1 MPFSPISSGFAFI
14 YSSFKDF
21 RNQKLQVSPMIAA
34 FAVQLK
40 RNHLTKKKQRK
51 HMDLK
56 TYYQEKLNNAQHESE
71 RTKKKI
77 LHISL
82 LRVFIFIAGF
92 IALCFCYDQG
102 GTVIGGILLATL
114 IPFLLLVK
122 LHNRLYHRKDWYETS
137 IRHYQ
142 AELASLENDH
152 SAFDGGKEWIDA
164 SHPFSLD
171 LDVFGAQS
179 LFQSLNRTCTPFGKE
194 TLSRWL
200 RQPLDNKK
208 EIETRQQAIKE
219 LSKYPDFRETFR
231 ITGCLYKNNETGI
244 KDLKTWIEAP
254 SVFLQK
260 KSNQWICQAVPCIN
274 ILLFVLGMTGI
285 LSMSWFGLVFC
296 TFVIAS
302 SKLVRRIT
310 RIQESY
316 NKTLKMLST
325 YAHLIELADKQSM
338 ESPLPVSLKHE
349 FESNGKKAPEVL
361 GILAKELDRL
371 DLRNNLILYALL
383 EGSLFWQL
391 RQMLRIER
399 WKQEHGTHLLQWL
412 EALGKL
418 DALCALGTFAFNH
431 PEYTYPNLTDEPFVF
446 QAKDMGHPLMPHQ
459 QCVENDADI
468 PQRPYFLIITGAN
481 MAGKSTYL
489 RTIGCNYILACIGAP
504 VCCSSLRIYPA
515 HLMTSLRTSD
525 SLANNESYFFA
536 ELKRL
541 QQILERL
548 KKGEEMFIIL
558 DEILKGTNSMDKQKG
573 SFSLVKQL
581 LRLKANGII
590 ATHDLLLGELKQHF
604 PNEISNYC
612 FEADIQNNELTF
624 SYKLREGVAQN
635 MNACFLMQKMG
646 INIE

>member
-1 MPFSPISSGFAFI
+1 
-14 YSSFKDF
+14 
-21 RNQKLQVSPMIAA
+21 
-34 FAVQLK
+34 
-40 RNHLTKKKQRK
+40 
-51 HMDLK
+51 MDLK
-56 TYYQEKLNNAQHESE
+56 KYYQGKLDNALHENE

-82 LRVFIFIAGF
+82 SRAAIFLVGF
-92 IALCFCYDQG
+92 IALCIGYAQG
-102 GTVIGGILLATL
+102 VFVICGILLFTFV
-114 IPFLLLVK
+114 PFLALVK
-122 LHNRLYHRKDWYETS
+122 LHNRLFHQKDWYEAC

-142 AELASLENDH
+142 AELASLGNNN
-152 SAFDGGKEWIDA
+152 SAFDGGKEWIDT

-171 LDVFGAQS
+171 LDVFGEHS
-179 LFQSLNRTCTPFGKE
+179 LFQFLNRTCTPIGKE

-200 RQPLDNKK
+200 RHPLDKK
-208 EIETRQQAIKE
+208 QEIETHQQAIKE
-219 LSKYPDFRETFR
+219 LSKYPEFRETFR
-231 ITGCLYKNNETGI
+231 ITGCLYKNDETGI
-244 KDLKTWIEAP
+244 NDLKTWIEAP

-260 KSNQWICQAVPCIN
+260 KSNLWLCRAVPCIN
-274 ILLFVLGMTGI
+274 ILLFVLGMSGI

-316 NKTLKMLST
+316 NKSLKMLSI

-338 ESPLPVSLKHE
+338 ESPLLVSLKHE

-361 GILAKELDRL
+361 GMLAKELDRL

-383 EGSLFWQL
+383 EGSMFWQL

-431 PEYTYPNLTDEPFVF
+431 PEYVYPELTDQPFVF
-446 QAKDMGHPLMPHQ
+446 QAKDMGHPLMPRQ
-459 QCVENDADI
+459 QCVVNDADI

-489 RTIGCNYILACIGAP
+489 RAIGCNYILACIGVP
-504 VCCSSLRIYPA
+504 VCCSFLRIYPA

-612 FEADIQNNELTF
+612 FEADIQNDELTF

>member
-1 MPFSPISSGFAFI
+1 
-14 YSSFKDF
+14 
-21 RNQKLQVSPMIAA
+21 
-34 FAVQLK
+34 
-40 RNHLTKKKQRK
+40 
-51 HMDLK
+51 MDLK
-56 TYYQEKLNNAQHESE
+56 QDKIRQTKRMDLNKYYQEKLDNAQHESE

-92 IALCFCYDQG
+92 IALCIGYDQG
-102 GTVIGGILLATL
+102 GTVVGGILLCTL

-122 LHNRLYHRKDWYETS
+122 VHNRLFHQKDWYETS
-137 IRHYQ
+137 IRHYK

-171 LDVFGAQS
+171 LDVFGEHS
-179 LFQSLNRTCTPFGKE
+179 LFQFLNRTCTPFGKE
-194 TLSRWL
+194 TLSHWL
-200 RQPLDNKK
+200 RRPLDKK
-208 EIETRQQAIKE
+208 EAIETRQQAIKE

-260 KSNQWICQAVPCIN
+260 KSNQWICRAVPCIN
-274 ILLFVLGMTGI
+274 ILLFVLGMSGI

-296 TFVIAS
+296 SFVIAS

-338 ESPLPVSLKHE
+338 ESPMLVSLKHE

-361 GILAKELDRL
+361 GMLAKELDRL

-383 EGSLFWQL
+383 EGSMFWQL

-412 EALGKL
+412 EALGQL

-431 PEYTYPNLTDEPFVF
+431 PEYTYPSLTDEPFVF
-446 QAKDMGHPLMPHQ
+446 QAKDMGHPLMPRQ
-459 QCVENDADI
+459 QCVVNDADI

-548 KKGEEMFIIL
+548 KKGEGMFIIL

-612 FEADIQNNELTF
+612 FEADIQNDELTF
-624 SYKLREGVAQN
+624 SYKLKEGVAQN

-646 INIE
+646 INVE

>member
-1 MPFSPISSGFAFI
+1 MS
-14 YSSFKDF
+14 
-21 RNQKLQVSPMIAA
+21 
-34 FAVQLK
+34 LK
-40 RNHLTKKKQRK
+40 E
-51 HMDLK
+51 
-56 TYYQEKLNNAQHESE
+56 YYIKKLNDAIIGNKRVQ
-71 RTKKKI
+71 KNI

-82 LRVFIFIAGF
+82 LRIFIFIAGF
-92 IALCFCYDQG
+92 IAICYGYNLG
-102 GTVIGGILLATL
+102 GTIIGGIVLATL

-122 LHNRLYHRKDWYETS
+122 IHNRLYHQKDWHETS
-137 IRHYQ
+137 IHHYQ
-142 AELASLENDH
+142 AELASLKNDY

-171 LDVFGAQS
+171 LDVFGDS
-179 LFQSLNRTCTPFGKE
+179 SVFQMLNRTSTPLGKE
-194 TLSRWL
+194 TLSHWL
-200 RQPLDNKK
+200 RQPLDKKK
-208 EIETRQQAIKE
+208 EIEERQQAIKE
-219 LSKYPDFRETFR
+219 LSTYNDFRETFR
-231 ITGCLYKNNETGI
+231 ITGYLNKDHVTGMKEL
-244 KDLKTWIEAP
+244 KDWIASP

-260 KSNQWICQAVPCIN
+260 RSNQWICWAVPYVN
-274 ILLFVLGMTGI
+274 ILLFTLGMLNI
-285 LSMSWFGLVFC
+285 ISMSWFSLIFC
-296 TFVIAS
+296 SFAIAS
-302 SKLVRRIT
+302 SKLIRKIT

-325 YAHLIELADKQSM
+325 YVRLIELADKQTM
-338 ESPLPVSLKHE
+338 ESPLLLSLKGE
-349 FESNGKKAPEVL
+349 FENHGKKASEV
-361 GILAKELDRL
+361 IDVLAKELDRL

-383 EGSLFWQL
+383 EGSMFWQL

-399 WKQEHGTHLLQWL
+399 WKEEYGVHLLQWL

-446 QAKDMGHPLMPHQ
+446 QAKDMGHPLMSQ
-459 QCVENDADI
+459 EQCVTNDVDI
-468 PQRPYFLIITGAN
+468 PKRPYFLIITGAN

-489 RTIGCNYILACIGAP
+489 RTIGCNYILACIGVP
-504 VCCSSLRIYPA
+504 VCCSWLEIYPA

-548 KKGEEMFIIL
+548 KNGEEMFIIL
-558 DEILKGTNSMDKQKG
+558 DEILKGTNSLDKQKG
-573 SFSLVKQL
+573 SLALVKQL
-581 LRLKANGII
+581 LKLKANGII

-612 FEADIQNNELTF
+612 FEADIQNDELTF
-624 SYKLREGVAQN
+624 SYKLRDGIAQN

-646 INIE
+646 ISIE

>member
-1 MPFSPISSGFAFI
+1 
-14 YSSFKDF
+14 
-21 RNQKLQVSPMIAA
+21 
-34 FAVQLK
+34 
-40 RNHLTKKKQRK
+40 
-51 HMDLK
+51 MDLQK
-56 TYYQEKLNNAQHESE
+56 YYQEKLDKAFEGSN

-82 LRVFIFIAGF
+82 LRILIFIIGF
-92 IALCFCYDQG
+92 IALCYGYDQG
-102 GTVIGGILLATL
+102 GTIIGGILLGTL
-114 IPFLLLVK
+114 IPFFLLVK
-122 LHNRLYHRKDWYETS
+122 LHNRLFHRKDWYETS

-142 AELASLENDH
+142 AELTSLDNDH
-152 SAFDGGKEWIDA
+152 SSFDGGKEWIDA

-171 LDVFGAQS
+171 LDVFGEHS
-179 LFQSLNRTCTPFGKE
+179 LFQFLNRTCTPFGKE

-200 RQPLDNKK
+200 RKPLDNKI
-208 EIETRQQAIKE
+208 EIEIRQQAIKE
-219 LSKYPDFRETFR
+219 LSNYNDFRETFR
-231 ITGCLYKNNETGI
+231 ITGCLNKNDETTMN
-244 KDLKTWIEAP
+244 DLKKWIASP

-260 KSNQWICQAVPCIN
+260 RSNQWICWAVPVIN
-274 ILLFVLGMTGI
+274 IFLFVLGMMNVI
-285 LSMSWFGLVFC
+285 SMSWFGLVFC
-296 TFVIAS
+296 SFAIAS
-302 SKLVRRIT
+302 SKLIRKIT
-310 RIQESY
+310 LIQESY
-316 NKTLKMLST
+316 NKTLKTLST
-325 YAHLIELADKQSM
+325 YVRLIELADKQSV
-338 ESPLPVSLKHE
+338 ESPLLTALKKE
-349 FESNGKKAPEVL
+349 FENHGKKAPQIL

-383 EGSLFWQL
+383 EGSMFWQL

-399 WKQEHGTHLLQWL
+399 WKQEHGTHLLHWL

-431 PEYTYPNLTDEPFVF
+431 PEYAYPNLTDEPFVF
-446 QAKDMGHPLMPHQ
+446 QAKDMGHPLMPRQ
-459 QCVENDADI
+459 QCVVNDADI

-573 SFSLVKQL
+573 SLALVKQL
-581 LRLKANGII
+581 LKLKANGII
-590 ATHDLLLGELKQHF
+590 ATHDLLLGDLKQHF

-612 FEADIQNNELTF
+612 FEADIHNDELTF

-635 MNACFLMQKMG
+635 MNACFLMGKMG
-646 INIE
+646 INID

>member
-1 MPFSPISSGFAFI
+1 MSPIITTFVDS
-14 YSSFKDF
+14 
-21 RNQKLQVSPMIAA
+21 
-34 FAVQLK
+34 LK
-40 RNHLTKKKQRK
+40 PNHLTLRNQRYKMELKK
-51 HMDLK
+51 H
-56 TYYQEKLNNAQHESE
+56 YQEKLDNAQRESE
-71 RTKKKI
+71 RIKKRI

-92 IALCFCYDQG
+92 VALCMGYDQG
-102 GTVIGGILLATL
+102 GIIICGILLVAL
-114 IPFLLLVK
+114 IPFLLLIK
-122 LHNRLYHRKDWYETS
+122 LHNRLYHQKDWHEAS
-137 IRHYQ
+137 IRHYR
-142 AELASLENDH
+142 AELASLINDY

-171 LDVFGAQS
+171 LDVFGEHS
-179 LFQSLNRTCTPFGKE
+179 LFQCLNRTCTPFGKE

-200 RQPLDNKK
+200 RQPLDNKV
-208 EIETRQQAIKE
+208 EIETRQQAIQE
-219 LSKYPDFRETFR
+219 LGRYNDFRETFR
-231 ITGCLYKNNETGI
+231 ITGCLYKDDKTTME
-244 KDLKTWIEAP
+244 DLKKWIEAP

-260 KSNQWICQAVPCIN
+260 KSNQWICWAVPGIN
-274 ILLFVLGMTGI
+274 FLLFTLGMFGVI
-285 LSMSWFGLVFC
+285 SMSWFGLVFC
-296 TFVIAS
+296 TFTIAS
-302 SKLVRRIT
+302 SNLIRKIT

-338 ESPLPVSLKHE
+338 KSTLLVSLKQG

-361 GILAKELDRL
+361 GVLSKELDRL

-383 EGSLFWQL
+383 EGSMFWQL

-399 WKQEHGTHLLQWL
+399 WKQEYGTHLLQWL

-446 QAKDMGHPLMPHQ
+446 QAKDMGHPLMPRQ
-459 QCVENDADI
+459 QCVVNDADI
-468 PQRPYFLIITGAN
+468 HQRPYFLIITGAN

-558 DEILKGTNSMDKQKG
+558 DEILKGTKSIDKQKG

-612 FEADIQNNELTF
+612 FEADIQNDELTF
-624 SYKLREGVAQN
+624 SYQLREGVAQN
-635 MNACFLMQKMG
+635 MNACFLMGKMG
-646 INIE
+646 INID

>member
-1 MPFSPISSGFAFI
+1 MSPIITTFVDS
-14 YSSFKDF
+14 
-21 RNQKLQVSPMIAA
+21 
-34 FAVQLK
+34 LK
-40 RNHLTKKKQRK
+40 PNHLTLRNQRYKMELKK
-51 HMDLK
+51 H
-56 TYYQEKLNNAQHESE
+56 YQGKLDNAQRESE
-71 RTKKKI
+71 RIKKRI

-92 IALCFCYDQG
+92 VALCMGYDQG
-102 GTVIGGILLATL
+102 GIIICGILLVAL
-114 IPFLLLVK
+114 IPFLLLIK
-122 LHNRLYHRKDWYETS
+122 LHNRLYHQKDWHEAS
-137 IRHYQ
+137 IRHYR
-142 AELASLENDH
+142 AELASLINDY

-171 LDVFGAQS
+171 LDVFGEHS
-179 LFQSLNRTCTPFGKE
+179 LFQCLNRTCTPFGKE

-200 RQPLDNKK
+200 RQPLNNKV
-208 EIETRQQAIKE
+208 EIETRQQAIQE
-219 LSKYPDFRETFR
+219 LGRYNDFRETFR
-231 ITGCLYKNNETGI
+231 ITGCLYKDDKTTME
-244 KDLKTWIEAP
+244 DLKKWIEAP

-260 KSNQWICQAVPCIN
+260 KSNQWICWAVPCIN
-274 ILLFVLGMTGI
+274 ILLFTLGMFGVI
-285 LSMSWFGLVFC
+285 SMSWFGLVFC
-296 TFVIAS
+296 TFTIAS
-302 SKLVRRIT
+302 SNLIRKIT

-338 ESPLPVSLKHE
+338 KSTLLVSLKQR

-361 GILAKELDRL
+361 GVLSKELDRL

-383 EGSLFWQL
+383 EGSMFWQL
-391 RQMLRIER
+391 RQVLRIER
-399 WKQEHGTHLLQWL
+399 WKQEYGTHLLQWL

-446 QAKDMGHPLMPHQ
+446 QAKDMVHPLMPRQ
-459 QCVENDADI
+459 QCVVNDADI

-548 KKGEEMFIIL
+548 KSGEEMFIIL

-612 FEADIQNNELTF
+612 FEADIQNDELTF
-624 SYKLREGVAQN
+624 SYKLREGIAQN

-646 INIE
+646 ISIE

>member
-1 MPFSPISSGFAFI
+1 
-14 YSSFKDF
+14 
-21 RNQKLQVSPMIAA
+21 
-34 FAVQLK
+34 
-40 RNHLTKKKQRK
+40 
-51 HMDLK
+51 MDLQK
-56 TYYQEKLNNAQHESE
+56 YYQERQGKAFEGSN

-77 LHISL
+77 LHTSL
-82 LRVFIFIAGF
+82 LRLIIFIAGF
-92 IALCFCYDQG
+92 IALCYGYDQG
-102 GTVIGGILLATL
+102 GMIIGGILLATL

-122 LHNRLYHRKDWYETS
+122 LHNRLFHQKDWYETS
-137 IRHYQ
+137 IHHYQ
-142 AELASLENDH
+142 AELASLENDN

-171 LDVFGAQS
+171 LDIFGERS
-179 LFQSLNRTCTPFGKE
+179 LFQFLNRTCTPFGKE

-200 RQPLDNKK
+200 RQPLDKK
-208 EIETRQQAIKE
+208 EAIETRQQAIKE

-231 ITGCLYKNNETGI
+231 ITGCLNKNDETTMN
-244 KDLKTWIEAP
+244 DLRKWIASP
-254 SVFLQK
+254 SIFLQK
-260 KSNQWICQAVPCIN
+260 RSNQWICRAVPIIN
-274 ILLFVLGMTGI
+274 IILFVLGMMNVI
-285 LSMSWFGLVFC
+285 SMSWFGLVFC
-296 TFVIAS
+296 SFAIAS
-302 SKLVRRIT
+302 SKLIRRIT

-325 YAHLIELADKQSM
+325 YVRLIELADKQSM
-338 ESPLPVSLKHE
+338 ESPLLIALKKE
-349 FESNGKKAPEVL
+349 FENHGKKAPQIL

-383 EGSLFWQL
+383 EGSMFWQL

-399 WKQEHGTHLLQWL
+399 WKEEYGVHLLQWL

-446 QAKDMGHPLMPHQ
+446 QAKDMGHPLMPRQ
-459 QCVENDADI
+459 QCVVNDAEI

-504 VCCSSLRIYPA
+504 VCCSSLEIYPA

-541 QQILERL
+541 QQILDRL
-548 KKGEEMFIIL
+548 KNGEEMFIIL

-573 SFSLVKQL
+573 SLALVKQL
-581 LRLKANGII
+581 LQLKTNGII
-590 ATHDLLLGELKQHF
+590 ATHDLLLGDLKQHF
-604 PNEISNYC
+604 PDEVSNYC
-612 FEADIQNNELTF
+612 FEADIQNDELTF
-624 SYKLREGVAQN
+624 SYKLKRGVAQN

-646 INIE
+646 IAID

>member
-1 MPFSPISSGFAFI
+1 MGIDLLVIKTLYDKRKIASVIDDYYICRSI
-14 YSSFKDF
+14 E
-21 RNQKLQVSPMIAA
+21 QK
-34 FAVQLK
+34 
-40 RNHLTKKKQRK
+40 HLTHGNQRN

-56 TYYQEKLNNAQHESE
+56 AYYQKKLDNAQHESE

-82 LRVFIFIAGF
+82 LRVIIFIAGF
-92 IALCFCYDQG
+92 IALCIGYNQG
-102 GTVIGGILLATL
+102 GIIICGILLAIL
-114 IPFLLLVK
+114 IPFLLLIK
-122 LHNRLYHRKDWYETS
+122 LHNRLYYQKDWGETS

-142 AELASLENDH
+142 AELASLENDN
-152 SAFDGGKEWIDA
+152 SAFDGGKEWIDT
-164 SHPFSLD
+164 SHPFSID
-171 LDVFGAQS
+171 LDIFGEQS
-179 LFQSLNRTCTPFGKE
+179 LFQFLNRTCTPFGKE

-231 ITGCLYKNNETGI
+231 ITGCLYKNKETGI
-244 KDLKTWIEAP
+244 EDLKTWIEAP

-260 KSNQWICQAVPCIN
+260 KSNQWICWAVPCIN
-274 ILLFVLGMTGI
+274 ILLFVLGILDI
-285 LSMSWFGLVFC
+285 LSISWFGLVFC
-296 TFVIAS
+296 TFAIAS
-302 SKLVRRIT
+302 SKLIRQIT
-310 RIQESY
+310 RIQEAY
-316 NKTLKMLST
+316 NKNLKMLST
-325 YAHLIELADKQSM
+325 YAQLIELADKQSM
-338 ESPLPVSLKHE
+338 ENPLLLSLKQG

-361 GILAKELDRL
+361 SLLAKELDRL

-383 EGSLFWQL
+383 EGSMFWQL

-399 WKQEHGTHLLQWL
+399 WKQEYGTHLLQWL

-431 PEYTYPNLTDEPFVF
+431 PEYVYPELTDQPFFF
-446 QAKDMGHPLMPHQ
+446 QAKDMGHPLMPRQ
-459 QCVENDADI
+459 QCVVNDADI

-504 VCCSSLRIYPA
+504 VCCSFLRIYPV

-548 KKGEEMFIIL
+548 KNGEEMFIIL

-581 LRLKANGII
+581 LQLKTNGII
-590 ATHDLLLGELKQHF
+590 ATHDLLLGELKKHF

-612 FEADIQNNELTF
+612 FEADIQNDELTF

>member
-1 MPFSPISSGFAFI
+1 MELKKHYQG
-14 YSSFKDF
+14 
-21 RNQKLQVSPMIAA
+21 KL
-34 FAVQLK
+34 
-40 RNHLTKKKQRK
+40 
-51 HMDLK
+51 D
-56 TYYQEKLNNAQHESE
+56 NAQRESE
-71 RTKKKI
+71 RIKKRI

-92 IALCFCYDQG
+92 VALCMGYDQG
-102 GTVIGGILLATL
+102 GIIICGILLVAL
-114 IPFLLLVK
+114 IPFLLLIK
-122 LHNRLYHRKDWYETS
+122 LHNRLYHQKDWHEAS
-137 IRHYQ
+137 IRHYR
-142 AELASLENDH
+142 AELASLINDY

-171 LDVFGAQS
+171 LDVFGEHS
-179 LFQSLNRTCTPFGKE
+179 LFQCLNRTCTPFGKE

-200 RQPLDNKK
+200 RQPLNNKV
-208 EIETRQQAIKE
+208 EIETRQQAIQE
-219 LSKYPDFRETFR
+219 LGRYNDFRETFR
-231 ITGCLYKNNETGI
+231 ITGCLYKDDKTTME
-244 KDLKTWIEAP
+244 DLKKWIEAP

-260 KSNQWICQAVPCIN
+260 KSNQWICWAVPCIN
-274 ILLFVLGMTGI
+274 ILLFTLGMFGVI
-285 LSMSWFGLVFC
+285 SMSWFGLVFC
-296 TFVIAS
+296 TFTIAS
-302 SKLVRRIT
+302 SNLIRKIT

-338 ESPLPVSLKHE
+338 KSTLLVSLKQR

-361 GILAKELDRL
+361 GVLSKELDRL

-383 EGSLFWQL
+383 EGSMFWQL
-391 RQMLRIER
+391 RQVLRIER
-399 WKQEHGTHLLQWL
+399 WKQEYGTHLLQWL

-446 QAKDMGHPLMPHQ
+446 QAKDMVHPLMPRQ
-459 QCVENDADI
+459 QCVVNDADI

-548 KKGEEMFIIL
+548 KSGEEMFIIL

-612 FEADIQNNELTF
+612 FEADIQNDELTF
-624 SYKLREGVAQN
+624 SYKLREGIAQN

-646 INIE
+646 ISIE

>member
-1 MPFSPISSGFAFI
+1 M
-14 YSSFKDF
+14 
-21 RNQKLQVSPMIAA
+21 N
-34 FAVQLK
+34 LK
-40 RNHLTKKKQRK
+40 S
-51 HMDLK
+51 
-56 TYYQEKLNNAQHESE
+56 YYQNKLNQAIHKNESIQK
-71 RTKKKI
+71 RI
-77 LHISL
+77 LQISL
-82 LRVFIFIAGF
+82 LRIAIFILGF
-92 IALCFCYDQG
+92 IAICYGYDQG
-102 GTVIGGILLATL
+102 GTIIGGIVLATL

-122 LHNRLYHRKDWYETS
+122 LHNRLYHQKDWHETS

-142 AELASLENDH
+142 AELASLKNDN

-171 LDVFGAQS
+171 LDVFGDSS
-179 LFQSLNRTCTPFGKE
+179 LFQMLNRTSTPLGKE
-194 TLSRWL
+194 TLSHWL
-200 RQPLDNKK
+200 RQPLDKKK
-208 EIETRQQAIKE
+208 EIEECQQAIQE
-219 LSKYPDFRETFR
+219 LNTYNDFRETFR
-231 ITGCLYKNNETGI
+231 ITGCLNKDHETGMKEL
-244 KDLKTWIEAP
+244 KDWIASP

-260 KSNQWICQAVPCIN
+260 RSNQWICWAVPCVN
-274 ILLFVLGMTGI
+274 ILLFTLGMLNI
-285 LSMSWFGLVFC
+285 ISMSWFSLIFC
-296 TFVIAS
+296 SFAIAS
-302 SKLVRRIT
+302 SKLIRKIT

-325 YAHLIELADKQSM
+325 YVRLIELTDKQSM
-338 ESPLPVSLKHE
+338 ETPLLLSLKAE
-349 FESNGKKAPEVL
+349 FESHGKKASEVI
-361 GILAKELDRL
+361 GVLAKELDRL

-383 EGSLFWQL
+383 EGSMFWQL

-399 WKQEHGTHLLQWL
+399 WKEEHATHLLQWL
-412 EALGKL
+412 EALGQL

-431 PEYTYPNLTDEPFVF
+431 PEYTYPIITDKPFVF
-446 QAKDMGHPLMPHQ
+446 RAKDMGHPLMPQ
-459 QCVENDADI
+459 EQCVTNDVDI

-504 VCCSSLRIYPA
+504 VCCSSLEIYPA

-548 KKGEEMFIIL
+548 KNGEEMFIIL
-558 DEILKGTNSMDKQKG
+558 DEILKGTNSLDKQKG
-573 SFSLVKQL
+573 SLALVKQL
-581 LRLKANGII
+581 LKLKANGII

-604 PNEISNYC
+604 PDEISNHC
-612 FEADIQNNELTF
+612 FEADIQNDELTF

-646 INIE
+646 LDIS

>member
-1 MPFSPISSGFAFI
+1 MSPI
-14 YSSFKDF
+14 
-21 RNQKLQVSPMIAA
+21 IATFVA
-34 FAVQLK
+34 SLK
-40 RNHLTKKKQRK
+40 PNHLTLRNQRYKMELKK
-51 HMDLK
+51 H
-56 TYYQEKLNNAQHESE
+56 YQEKLDNAQRESE
-71 RTKKKI
+71 RIKKRI

-92 IALCFCYDQG
+92 VALCMGYDQG
-102 GTVIGGILLATL
+102 GIIICGILLATL

-122 LHNRLYHRKDWYETS
+122 LHNRLYHQKDWHEAS
-137 IRHYQ
+137 IRHYR
-142 AELASLENDH
+142 AELASLLNDY

-171 LDVFGAQS
+171 LDVFGEHS
-179 LFQSLNRTCTPFGKE
+179 LFQCLNRTCTPFGKD

-200 RQPLDNKK
+200 RQPLDKK
-208 EIETRQQAIKE
+208 EEIETRQQAIQE
-219 LSKYPDFRETFR
+219 LSRYNDFRETFR
-231 ITGCLYKNNETGI
+231 ITGCLYKDDKTTME
-244 KDLKTWIEAP
+244 DLKKWIEAP

-260 KSNQWICQAVPCIN
+260 KSNQWICWAVPCIN
-274 ILLFVLGMTGI
+274 ILLFTLGMFGVI
-285 LSMSWFGLVFC
+285 SMSWFGLVFC
-296 TFVIAS
+296 TFTIAS
-302 SKLVRRIT
+302 SNLIRKIT

-338 ESPLPVSLKHE
+338 KSTLLVSLKQG

-361 GILAKELDRL
+361 GVLSKELDRL

-383 EGSLFWQL
+383 EGSMFWQL

-399 WKQEHGTHLLQWL
+399 WKQEYGTHLLQWL

-431 PEYTYPNLTDEPFVF
+431 PEYTYPIITDEPFVF
-446 QAKDMGHPLMPHQ
+446 QAKDMGHPLMPRQ
-459 QCVENDADI
+459 QCVVNDADI

-581 LRLKANGII
+581 LGLKANGII

-612 FEADIQNNELTF
+612 FEADIQNDELTF
-624 SYKLREGVAQN
+624 SYKLREGIAQN

-646 INIE
+646 ISIE

>member
-1 MPFSPISSGFAFI
+1 
-14 YSSFKDF
+14 
-21 RNQKLQVSPMIAA
+21 
-34 FAVQLK
+34 
-40 RNHLTKKKQRK
+40 
-51 HMDLK
+51 MDLK
-56 TYYQEKLNNAQHESE
+56 EYYQEKLDKALNGSE
-71 RTKKKI
+71 RTKKNI
-77 LHISL
+77 LRISL
-82 LRVFIFIAGF
+82 LRVSIFFAGF
-92 IALCFCYDQG
+92 IALCYGYDQG
-102 GTVIGGILLATL
+102 GTIIGGILLATL

-122 LHNRLYHRKDWYETS
+122 LHNRLFHQKDWYATS

-171 LDVFGAQS
+171 LDVFGEKS
-179 LFQSLNRTCTPFGKE
+179 LFQFLNRTCTPFGKE
-194 TLSRWL
+194 TLSQWL
-200 RQPLDNKK
+200 RQPLDKK
-208 EIETRQQAIKE
+208 ENIEKCQQAIKE
-219 LSKYPDFRETFR
+219 LSRYNDFRETFR
-231 ITGCLYKNNETGI
+231 ITGCLNKNDETTMN
-244 KDLKTWIEAP
+244 DLKEWIASP

-260 KSNQWICQAVPCIN
+260 KSNQWICWAVPCVN
-274 ILLFVLGMTGI
+274 IVLFVLGMLDI

-296 TFVIAS
+296 SFVVAS
-302 SKLVRRIT
+302 SRLIRKVT

-316 NKTLKMLST
+316 HKTLKMLST
-325 YAHLIELADKQSM
+325 YVRLIELADKQPTN
-338 ESPLPVSLKHE
+338 SPLLISLKDE
-349 FESNGKKAPEVL
+349 FKSNGKKAPEVL

-371 DLRNNLILYALL
+371 DLRYNLILYALL
-383 EGSLFWQL
+383 EGSMFWQL

-399 WKQEHGTHLLQWL
+399 WKEEHGAHLLQWL
-412 EALGKL
+412 EALGNL
-418 DALCALGTFAFNH
+418 DALCALSTFAFNH
-431 PEYTYPNLTDEPFVF
+431 PEYTYPIITDEPFVF
-446 QAKDMGHPLMPHQ
+446 RAKDMGHPLMPRK
-459 QCVENDADI
+459 QCVANDANI
-468 PQRPYFLIITGAN
+468 PQRPYFIIITGAN

-504 VCCSSLRIYPA
+504 VCCSSLEIYPA

-525 SLANNESYFFA
+525 SLAHNESYFFA

-548 KKGEEMFIIL
+548 KNGEEMFIIL

-573 SFSLVKQL
+573 SFALVKQL
-581 LRLKANGII
+581 LNLKTNGII

-612 FEADIQNNELTF
+612 FEADIQHDELTF

-646 INIE
+646 IAID

>member
-1 MPFSPISSGFAFI
+1 MSPLITTFAG
-14 YSSFKDF
+14 
-21 RNQKLQVSPMIAA
+21 
-34 FAVQLK
+34 QLK
-40 RNHLTKKKQRK
+40 LNHLTQRNQRN

-92 IALCFCYDQG
+92 IALCFCYDQE
-102 GTVIGGILLATL
+102 GTVIGGILLGTL
-114 IPFLLLVK
+114 IPFLSLVK
-122 LHNRLYHRKDWYETS
+122 LHNRLYHQKDWYETS

-142 AELASLENDH
+142 AELTSLDNDH
-152 SAFDGGKEWIDA
+152 SSFDGGKEWIDA

-171 LDVFGAQS
+171 LDVFGEHS
-179 LFQSLNRTCTPFGKE
+179 LFQFLNRTCTPFGKE

-200 RQPLDNKK
+200 RKPLGNKI
-208 EIETRQQAIKE
+208 EIEIRQQAIKE
-219 LSKYPDFRETFR
+219 LSNYNDFRETFR
-231 ITGCLYKNNETGI
+231 ITGCLNKNDETTMN
-244 KDLKTWIEAP
+244 DLRKWIASP
-254 SVFLQK
+254 SIFLQK
-260 KSNQWICQAVPCIN
+260 RSNQWICRAVPVIN
-274 ILLFVLGMTGI
+274 IILFVLGMMNVI
-285 LSMSWFGLVFC
+285 SMSWFGLVFC
-296 TFVIAS
+296 SFAIAS
-302 SKLVRRIT
+302 SKLIRRIT

-325 YAHLIELADKQSM
+325 YVRLIELADKQPM
-338 ESPLPVSLKHE
+338 GSPLLTALKKE
-349 FESNGKKAPEVL
+349 FENHGKKAPQIL

-383 EGSLFWQL
+383 EGSMFWQL

-431 PEYTYPNLTDEPFVF
+431 PEYAYPNLTDTPFVF
-446 QAKDMGHPLMPHQ
+446 QAKDMGHPLMPRQ
-459 QCVENDADI
+459 QCVVNDADI

-548 KKGEEMFIIL
+548 KSGEEMFIIL

-581 LRLKANGII
+581 LRLRANGII

-612 FEADIQNNELTF
+612 FEADIQNDELTF
-624 SYKLREGVAQN
+624 SYKLREGIAQN
-635 MNACFLMQKMG
+635 MNACFLMGKMG
-646 INIE
+646 INID

>member
-1 MPFSPISSGFAFI
+1 M
-14 YSSFKDF
+14 
-21 RNQKLQVSPMIAA
+21 N
-34 FAVQLK
+34 LK
-40 RNHLTKKKQRK
+40 N
-51 HMDLK
+51 
-56 TYYQEKLNNAQHESE
+56 YYQEKLDNAQQENEHIQK
-71 RTKKKI
+71 RI

-82 LRVFIFIAGF
+82 LRISIFIAGF
-92 IALCFCYDQG
+92 IGLCFAYAQEG
-102 GTVIGGILLATL
+102 MIIGGILVATL
-114 IPFLLLVK
+114 VPFLLLVK
-122 LHNRLYHRKDWYETS
+122 LHNRLYHQKDWCETS
-137 IRHYQ
+137 IRHYK

-171 LDVFGAQS
+171 LDVFGERS
-179 LFQSLNRTCTPFGKE
+179 LFQFLNRTCTPFGKE

-200 RQPLDNKK
+200 RQPLDKK
-208 EIETRQQAIKE
+208 EAIETRQQAIKE

-260 KSNQWICQAVPCIN
+260 KSNQWICWAVPCIN
-274 ILLFVLGMTGI
+274 SLLFVLGMMDI

-325 YAHLIELADKQSM
+325 YARLIELADKQPM
-338 ESPLPVSLKHE
+338 ESALLVSLKQE
-349 FESNGKKAPEVL
+349 FESKQLKAPKVL
-361 GILAKELDRL
+361 GMLAKELDRL

-383 EGSLFWQL
+383 EGSMFWQL

-431 PEYTYPNLTDEPFVF
+431 PEYTYPSLTDEPFVF
-446 QAKDMGHPLMPHQ
+446 QAKDMGHPLMPLQ
-459 QCVENDADI
+459 QCVVNDADI

-504 VCCSSLRIYPA
+504 VCCSSLHVYPA

-548 KKGEEMFIIL
+548 KSGEEMFIIL

-581 LRLKANGII
+581 LQLKANGII
-590 ATHDLLLGELKQHF
+590 ATHDLLLGELKRHF

-612 FEADIQNNELTF
+612 FEADIQNDELTF
-624 SYKLREGVAQN
+624 SYKLREGIVQN
-635 MNACFLMQKMG
+635 MNACFLMEKMG

>member
-1 MPFSPISSGFAFI
+1 
-14 YSSFKDF
+14 
-21 RNQKLQVSPMIAA
+21 
-34 FAVQLK
+34 
-40 RNHLTKKKQRK
+40 
-51 HMDLK
+51 MDLQK
-56 TYYQEKLNNAQHESE
+56 YYQERQGKAFEGSN

-77 LHISL
+77 LHTSL
-82 LRVFIFIAGF
+82 LRLIIFIAGF
-92 IALCFCYDQG
+92 IALCYGYDQG
-102 GTVIGGILLATL
+102 GMIIGGILLATL

-122 LHNRLYHRKDWYETS
+122 LHNRLFHLKDWHATS

-171 LDVFGAQS
+171 LDVFGDAS

-194 TLSRWL
+194 TLSLWL
-200 RQPLDNKK
+200 RQPLDYK
-208 EIETRQQAIKE
+208 EDIENRQQAIKE
-219 LSKYPDFRETFR
+219 LNRYNDFRETFR
-231 ITGCLYKNNETGI
+231 ITGCLNKNDETTMN
-244 KDLKTWIEAP
+244 DLRKWIASP
-254 SVFLQK
+254 SILLQK
-260 KSNQWICQAVPCIN
+260 RSNQWICWAVPCVN
-274 ILLFVLGMTGI
+274 IILFVLAI
-285 LSMSWFGLVFC
+285 LEVISMSWFGLAFC
-296 TFVIAS
+296 SFAIAS
-302 SKLVRRIT
+302 SKLIRKIT

-316 NKTLKMLST
+316 HKTLKMLST
-325 YAHLIELADKQSM
+325 YVRLIELADKQPM
-338 ESPLPVSLKHE
+338 ESDILISLKE
-349 FESNGKKAPEVL
+349 AFKSNGKKAPEVL
-361 GILAKELDRL
+361 GMLAKELDRL

-383 EGSLFWQL
+383 EGSMFWQL
-391 RQMLRIER
+391 RQMLRIEH
-399 WKQEHGTHLLQWL
+399 WKEEHGRHLLQWL

-431 PEYTYPNLTDEPFVF
+431 PEYTYPIITDEPFVF
-446 QAKDMGHPLMPHQ
+446 RAKDMGHPLMPRE
-459 QCVENDADI
+459 QCVVNDVEI

-504 VCCSSLRIYPA
+504 VCCSSLEIYPA

-548 KKGEEMFIIL
+548 KSGEEMFIIL

-590 ATHDLLLGELKQHF
+590 ATHDLLLGDLIQHF
-604 PNEISNYC
+604 PDEISNYC
-612 FEADIQNNELTF
+612 FEADIQNDELTF
-624 SYKLREGVAQN
+624 SYKLREGIAQN

-646 INIE
+646 IAID

>member
-1 MPFSPISSGFAFI
+1 MELKKHYQG
-14 YSSFKDF
+14 
-21 RNQKLQVSPMIAA
+21 KL
-34 FAVQLK
+34 
-40 RNHLTKKKQRK
+40 
-51 HMDLK
+51 D
-56 TYYQEKLNNAQHESE
+56 NAQRESE
-71 RTKKKI
+71 RIKKRI

-92 IALCFCYDQG
+92 VALCMGYDQG
-102 GTVIGGILLATL
+102 GVIICGILLVAL
-114 IPFLLLVK
+114 IPFLLLIK
-122 LHNRLYHRKDWYETS
+122 LHNRLYHQKDWYEAS
-137 IRHYQ
+137 IRHYR
-142 AELASLENDH
+142 AELASLTNDY

-164 SHPFSLD
+164 LHPFSLD
-171 LDVFGAQS
+171 LDVFGEHS
-179 LFQSLNRTCTPFGKE
+179 LFQCLNRTCTPFGKD

-200 RQPLDNKK
+200 RQPLDNKV
-208 EIETRQQAIKE
+208 EIESRQQAIQE
-219 LSKYPDFRETFR
+219 LGRYNDFRETFR
-231 ITGCLYKNNETGI
+231 ITGCLYKDDKTTME
-244 KDLKTWIEAP
+244 DLKKWIEAP

-260 KSNQWICQAVPCIN
+260 KSNQWICWAVPGIN
-274 ILLFVLGMTGI
+274 ILLFTLGMFGVI
-285 LSMSWFGLVFC
+285 SMSWFGLVFC
-296 TFVIAS
+296 TFTIAS
-302 SKLVRRIT
+302 SNLIRKIT

-338 ESPLPVSLKHE
+338 KSTLLVSLKQG

-361 GILAKELDRL
+361 GVLSKELDRL

-383 EGSLFWQL
+383 EGSMFWQL

-399 WKQEHGTHLLQWL
+399 WKQEYGTHLLQWL

-446 QAKDMGHPLMPHQ
+446 QAKDMGHPLMPRQ
-459 QCVENDADI
+459 QCVVNDADI

-612 FEADIQNNELTF
+612 FEADIQNDELTF
-624 SYKLREGVAQN
+624 SYKLKEGIAQN

-646 INIE
+646 ISIE

>member
-1 MPFSPISSGFAFI
+1 M
-14 YSSFKDF
+14 
-21 RNQKLQVSPMIAA
+21 N
-34 FAVQLK
+34 LK
-40 RNHLTKKKQRK
+40 N
-51 HMDLK
+51 
-56 TYYQEKLNNAQHESE
+56 YYQEKLDNAQQENEHIQK
-71 RTKKKI
+71 RI

-82 LRVFIFIAGF
+82 LRISIFIAGF
-92 IALCFCYDQG
+92 IGLCFAYDQEG
-102 GTVIGGILLATL
+102 MIIGGILVATL
-114 IPFLLLVK
+114 VPFLLLVK
-122 LHNRLYHRKDWYETS
+122 LHNRLYHQKDWCETS

-171 LDVFGAQS
+171 LDVFGEQS
-179 LFQSLNRTCTPFGKE
+179 LFQYLNRTCTPFGKE

-231 ITGCLYKNNETGI
+231 ITGCLHKNNETGI

-260 KSNQWICQAVPCIN
+260 KSNQWICWAVPCIN
-274 ILLFVLGMTGI
+274 ILLFVLGMMDI
-285 LSMSWFGLVFC
+285 LPMKWFGLAFFS
-296 TFVIAS
+296 FVIFSNKICRQAAS
-302 SKLVRRIT
+302 LQDHFDKKL
-310 RIQESY
+310 E
-316 NKTLKMLST
+316 KLST
-325 YAHLIELADKQSM
+325 YAKLIQLADNQTMECSQLVLLKQHFQCN
-338 ESPLPVSLKHE
+338 EKIATEALQQ
-349 FESNGKKAPEVL
+349 
-361 GILAKELDRL
+361 LAKELDRL
-371 DLRNNLILYALL
+371 ALRNNQILYILL
-383 EGSLFWQL
+383 EGSMFWQL

-412 EALGKL
+412 EALGRL

-431 PEYTYPNLTDEPFVF
+431 PEYTYPTLADEPFVF
-446 QAKDMGHPLMPHQ
+446 RAKEMGHPLMPRQ
-459 QCVENDADI
+459 QCVVNDAEI

-504 VCCSSLRIYPA
+504 VCCSSLEIYPA

-548 KKGEEMFIIL
+548 KSGEEMFIIL

-581 LRLKANGII
+581 LRLRANGII

-612 FEADIQNNELTF
+612 FEADIQNDELTF